1 MVTGAGVDTNY
12 GVGGPRL
19 GRQRRKGPGEKI
31 TAVVGDHDGGDS
43 YFLKN

>member
-1 MVTGAGVDTNY
+1 MVTRTGVDAYDNIRRP
-12 GVGGPRL
+12 GL
-19 GRQRRKGPGEKI
+19 ARQRRQGPGEEI